1 MTLAKAHESSN
12 PNLPQRIDFET
23 TDFSFNLISIGVFV
37 AAIAWGV
44 RLFWGI
50 EKKIDHLQ
58 SQVEQNTCDIIENKQ
73 SETIIFDRL
82 EKKLD
87 AINIMA
93 QEIQTIRLEL
103 SHLKISVDK
112 DFESRNS
119 TINESRGRI
128 YNLEGDISELT
139 KTVSILANNLA
150 QGLPSLFGRRGQDHG
165 DPPSNPHR
173 Y

>member
-1 MTLAKAHESSN
+1 MVQTKAHESQPS
-12 PNLPQRIDFET
+12 PAQSIDFET
-23 TDFSFNLISIGVFV
+23 TDFSFNLVSIGILF

-44 RLFWGI
+44 KLFRSVEKRIDKI
-50 EKKIDHLQ
+50 EIT
-58 SQVEQNTCDIIENKQ
+58 VEENTKDIIENKRCE
-73 SETIIFDRL
+73 SVIFDRL
-82 EKKLD
+82 ETKLD

-103 SHLKISVDK
+103 SHLKVSVDK
-112 DFESRNS
+112 DFDNRNA

-128 YNLEGDISELT
+128 YTIENNITELT

-150 QGLPSLFGRRGQDHG
+150 QGLPSLFGRRGVDHG
-165 DPPSNPHR
+165 DPPSNPQR